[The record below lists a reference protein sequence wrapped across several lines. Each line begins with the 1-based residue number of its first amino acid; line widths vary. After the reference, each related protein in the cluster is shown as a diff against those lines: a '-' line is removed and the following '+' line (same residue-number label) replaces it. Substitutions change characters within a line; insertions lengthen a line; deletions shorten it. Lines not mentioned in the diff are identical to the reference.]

1 MTPERYQQ
9 IDQLTDAALELAVE
23 ERAAYLDLECAG
35 DEELRQQVERL
46 LSAHGYEDGFL
57 SANAL
62 EAVAQEMAVAHAR
75 SLIGRKLGHYQILSL
90 LGAGGMGEVYLAE
103 NTVLGRNVALKILP
117 AQFTR
122 DQDRLLRF
130 KQEARAALS
139 LNHPNIITIYEI
151 GETEEIHFIA
161 TEFID
166 GHTLR
171 QRLAQG
177 RLELF
182 AALDIGIQTAAA
194 LGAAHEAGITHRDIK
209 PENLMLRH
217 DGRLKVLDFGSSKL
231 TEPQTHGSSSKKSAI
246 SGVRTAPGIVMG
258 TINYMSPE
266 QARGLEVDARTDI
279 FSLGVVIYELV
290 ADRAPF
296 DGESVGDVTDAILTK
311 APPPL
316 SGYAAALPAEFERIV
331 AKALEKDRED
341 RYKTVKDLL
350 LDVKRLKGRLEFE
363 AELAQSSG
371 VQNSLTLKL
380 PNAET
385 RKLPNSSK
393 RHKLGVV
400 LASLLVVGVGLT
412 FWFSPFLKLRTPP

>member
-35 DEELRQQVERL
+35 DKELRQQVERL

-90 LGAGGMGEVYLAE
+90 LRAGGMGEVYLAE
-103 NTVLGRNVALKILP
+103 NTVLRLKVALKLLP

-166 GHTLR
+166 GQTLR

-279 FSLGVVIYELV
+279 FSLGVVLYETLAGAKPFMGATT
-290 ADRAPF
+290 AD
-296 DGESVGDVTDAILTK
+296 VIVAILDK
-311 APPPL
+311 EPLPL
-316 SGYAAALPAEFERIV
+316 SQSAREAPKELERIV
-331 AKALEKDRED
+331 DRALRKDRED
-341 RYKTVKDLL
+341 RYQTIQGMLSDL
-350 LDVKRLKGRLEFE
+350 KNLKQELEME
-363 AELAQSSG
+363 A
-371 VQNSLTLKL
+371 
-380 PNAET
+380 
-385 RKLPNSSK
+385 
-393 RHKLGVV
+393 
-400 LASLLVVGVGLT
+400 
-412 FWFSPFLKLRTPP
+412 